1 METMTERRSRLL
13 KERELARLRDVHG
26 TRLVSLL
33 SQGLR
38 MPFSLDDF
46 RLGISPPWTAFWSG
60 RTEDT
65 PGLVAA
71 YIDRDTAIRL
81 LSCMERSEIE
91 KRGCLGI
98 LNNEYIGICEVSEIN
113 LVDLLSAADL
123 TNESVAYYPA
133 YAEGAIVVDC
143 YRSGAGEPYNVHCFR
158 PK

>member
-38 MPFSLDDF
+38 MRFSLNDF

-60 RTEDT
+60 RIEDT

-71 YIDRDTAIRL
+71 YIDRDAATRL
-81 LSCMERSEIE
+81 LSCMEGSEVE
-91 KRGCLGI
+91 KRGIWGFLTMNI
-98 LNNEYIGICEVSEIN
+98 LVFVKYR
-113 LVDLLSAADL
+113 
-123 TNESVAYYPA
+123 EST
-133 YAEGAIVVDC
+133 
-143 YRSGAGEPYNVHCFR
+143 R
-158 PK
+158 